1 MNQPDHIKPATPV
14 ATDADIDDAEPL
26 PKLLPTNP
34 EVPTSIGQSDS
45 DVTSEAVAAATR
57 AARAEAVTIAEIC
70 QLAGQSQRIAG
81 FLAQGATSAQVRQT
95 LLAARAS
102 SEEIT
107 SVIHPDAVK
116 QNPAQDGTLMAAVK
130 KLTQKS

>member
-1 MNQPDHIKPATPV
+1 
-14 ATDADIDDAEPL
+14 
-26 PKLLPTNP
+26 
-34 EVPTSIGQSDS
+34 
-45 DVTSEAVAAATR
+45 
-57 AARAEAVTIAEIC
+57 VTIAEIC

-116 QNPAQDGTLMAAVK
+116 QPPSQDGTLMAAVK